1 MPLGSAKRRLTPA
14 AFRCLWLAIIGAF
27 LAILLAPEEAKANAF
42 CQADQPT
49 LDFGSA
55 LTARGTINWTCTNFD
70 PTPVAF
76 TLCAAIGTPSY
87 PGTPQ
92 QPKMIGSSPIFLDF
106 NVYVDS
112 AGNELWDSSTLLT
125 ANVAIAAN
133 GRTSGT
139 FTYYGRIPP
148 GQAAPPG
155 SYSGFFYNTLI
166 GILTTGTSI
175 CQRNAPDFSGIDVTL
190 SVRATLIEA
199 CTLGTIGDIDFGE
212 LAGFRD
218 QIDAAG
224 SVQLVCP
231 PNRGW
236 TLSFD
241 GGRHAAGTERRMQDA
256 DGNLVPYRLYRDA
269 ARTDTIA
276 IDGSVTGAGTGAA
289 QTVPVYGR
297 VEIGALPP
305 VGQYSDFVVVTLGF

>member
-1 MPLGSAKRRLTPA
+1 VAC
-14 AFRCLWLAIIGAF
+14 RCLWLAIIGAI
-27 LAILLAPEEAKANAF
+27 LAILLVPQEAKANAF

-155 SYSGFFYNTLI
+155 SYSAFFYNTLI

-289 QTVPVYGR
+289 QTVPVYGP